1 MDFKLRIQR
10 RTHAASAIIQRN
22 QRGLFCP
29 GGSVELSE
37 SVRSFNHPESTNS
50 IEGSM
55 ATFAKNI
62 LPFLKRSFDL
72 FISYR
77 SMEAVQTVDS

>member
-1 MDFKLRIQR
+1 M
-10 RTHAASAIIQRN
+10 S
-22 QRGLFCP
+22 

-37 SVRSFNHPESTNS
+37 PVRSFNRPESINS
-50 IEGSM
+50 IEGNM
-55 ATFAKNI
+55 TTFAKNI
-62 LPFLKRSFDL
+62 LPLLKRSFDL

>member
-1 MDFKLRIQR
+1 MRPGQ
-10 RTHAASAIIQRN
+10 
-22 QRGLFCP
+22 LFGVTQEGCLS

-37 SVRSFNHPESTNS
+37 PVRSFNRPESTDS
-50 IEGSM
+50 IEGNM

-62 LPFLKRSFDL
+62 LLLLKRSLEL